1 MAEDVETRFDTP
13 DFKIERPLP
22 KGKIKRVR
30 RTNHE
35 RICWI
40 KSKSIK
46 AYSYLK
52 HNNDDD
58 EKSKRHKKVPH
69 EKK

>member
-1 MAEDVETRFDTP
+1 MAEDVERRFDTP

-40 KSKSIK
+40 KSKSI
-46 AYSYLK
+46 
-52 HNNDDD
+52 
-58 EKSKRHKKVPH
+58 
-69 EKK
+69 